1 MWRYRWKSFIYIVK
15 LHGQRRNL
23 EMLHLSP
30 LLLLRIEGLINK
42 PMQAL
47 GKPVWQEKKT
57 CYKST
62 SLARSDRVSNQFD
75 KRKQNW
81 LVEKFGLRRLQRL
94 EATWAEFSFLQTC
107 YKLTSLAQ
115 RPSLE
120 VHLFRLNRFESYY
133 KFTRGKNDWHMLCRE
148 RREISLT
155 VLLVNQCHDV
165 TGRSFD
171 RWISRQTGVK
181 SPFNGITNQE
191 AKNKGL

>member
-1 MWRYRWKSFIYIVK
+1 
-15 LHGQRRNL
+15 
-23 EMLHLSP
+23 MLHLSP

-47 GKPVWQEKKT
+47 GKPVWQEK
-57 CYKST
+57 
-62 SLARSDRVSNQFD
+62 A
-75 KRKQNW
+75 
-81 LVEKFGLRRLQRL
+81 
-94 EATWAEFSFLQTC
+94 
-107 YKLTSLAQ
+107 KLTSREVRSSATSKAWGDLGRALFSLDLLQVDLSRAQ

-120 VHLFRLNRFESYY
+120 VDLFRLHGFESYY

-148 RREISLT
+148 RREISRT

-191 AKNKGL
+191 AKNKGLLESLTFLLVSQEDKRKFCSQVAKELTLGPAPTA